1 MVADN
6 NATVGADRDT
16 KKEPMRTGEIGGEGG
31 VVDGAKSPADAGG
44 SDEMRENAPKLKRS
58 TKRRKSGRE
67 REEEE
72 KGGRIPTSN
81 ARVPTGEDA
90 RPSSAM
96 PDGVS
101 VRVLAAV
108 RPCECVALPVIIE

>member
-16 KKEPMRTGEIGGEGG
+16 KKEPMKTGEIGDEGG

-67 REEEE
+67 REEG
-72 KGGRIPTSN
+72 GGRIPTSN

-108 RPCECVALPVIIE
+108 RPCECVALPAIIE